1 MRSVHCVN
9 RVVAERV
16 HHDAEEREQPYDRDD
31 HQQHIND
38 AVCEDLGRFHAH
50 VTIAL
55 HLVAAS
61 DETDAVEQGND
72 ADRRIECAEYRID
85 RGQEVAVMHG
95 CLRNVIC
102 PEACSPEEKCR
113 KDQHQGTA
121 ESLVQES
128 NADKQNNNTDQLA
141 DKCKRRINEAV
152 RQILVLVVPH
162 RSDDV
167 ILQKSSACK
176 EDCGND
182 QQNNLFAEHRSTLA
196 VIWQVDPVN
205 KVVRHRQLEEEH
217 HFAYFEGLF
226 DSTEEKVFD
235 KVGTSD
241 NPLRRWWENL
251 HTAGYAKAFDLTTDE
266 IYRCWD
272 CQSIPSEGLES
283 YLRAMLIA
291 KYRGKNYY
299 PNDRFY
305 FKDGEF
311 TPPTMEEI
319 DKWADTYQRM
329 CGLL

>member
-1 MRSVHCVN
+1 MKHKMSMDEIW
-9 RVVAERV
+9 A
-16 HHDAEEREQPYDRDD
+16 Q
-31 HQQHIND
+31 
-38 AVCEDLGRFHAH
+38 
-50 VTIAL
+50 
-55 HLVAAS
+55 S
-61 DETDAVEQGND
+61 DFE
-72 ADRRIECAEYRID
+72 
-85 RGQEVAVMHG
+85 
-95 CLRNVIC
+95 
-102 PEACSPEEKCR
+102 
-113 KDQHQGTA
+113 
-121 ESLVQES
+121 
-128 NADKQNNNTDQLA
+128 
-141 DKCKRRINEAV
+141 EAV
-152 RQILVLVVPH
+152 DRLNSCQSNRWRNQWWELVV
-162 RSDDV
+162 
-167 ILQKSSACK
+167 
-176 EDCGND
+176 E
-182 QQNNLFAEHRSTLA
+182 LFAEHRSTLA
-196 VIWQVDPVN
+196 GTWQVDPVN

-319 DKWADTYQRM
+319 DHWANTYQRM